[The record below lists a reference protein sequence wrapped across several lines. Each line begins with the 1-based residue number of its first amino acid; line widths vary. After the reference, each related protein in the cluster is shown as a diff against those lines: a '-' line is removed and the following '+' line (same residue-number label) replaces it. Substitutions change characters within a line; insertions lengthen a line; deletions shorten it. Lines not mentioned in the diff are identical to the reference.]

1 MGGLCGRRPPPGLHL
16 LRVHRHDGA
25 QGGAAMRA
33 RAQAGGH
40 TAPRARSWGCPARR
54 SGSRAPPAPRPWAAQ
69 TRQRRPQATHQSRSS
84 CRSLAFISATRASS
98 TCDAV
103 VEGRRGGSAGR
114 AGPARLPRR
123 SAPASSFPARPPAAS
138 PPACQQPPASSF
150 PARPPAASPPACQ
163 QPPARPHAARP
174 PASRPPTSALRS
186 GARSGERSTER
197 RSPGLGPRC
206 RSQLLLCHAGVS
218 AGERSTSNR
227 TLLRGLYAPVPPP
240 APARAVS
247 GAAAAASQLLRPPT
261 SGVSRAEL
269 GRRLPLGGRL
279 PPLPPLRAGVTSHSS
294 CSTRR
299 EGVASHADRPRPR
312 SSPPPR
318 PSSRRRSRSSR
329 RRSSLLQ
336 RRARRIRVQETVRRL
351 AWQPRQRKL

>member
-1 MGGLCGRRPPPGLHL
+1 
-16 LRVHRHDGA
+16 
-25 QGGAAMRA
+25 MRA

-40 TAPRARSWGCPARR
+40 TAPRARSRGCPARR
-54 SGSRAPPAPRPWAAQ
+54 GGSSAPPTPRPWAVH

-103 VEGRRGGSAGR
+103 VEGRRGSSAGR

-123 SAPASSFPARPPAAS
+123 SA
-138 PPACQQPPASSF
+138 PASSF

-218 AGERSTSNR
+218 AGERSTSKR

-247 GAAAAASQLLRPPT
+247 GAAAAASQLLRPPA

-279 PPLPPLRAGVTSHSS
+279 PLLPPLRAGVTSHSS

-336 RRARRIRVQETVRRL
+336 RWARRIRVAEPVRRL